1 MKELL
6 EYEADKRAISIMIN
20 SFQTALNDIAKQ
32 RERQQLFCSFGRLYP
47 DATEKFASCNDQQRL
62 GEILSNYKEYDIMW
76 KAASHG
82 ASEDDIADA
91 LQMELEREE
100 VRLCELAF
108 EQQSHFACF
117 WAFVKL
123 KEQEKRNIYWI
134 AECIA
139 QNRKDQIE
147 TKQIAIFQRKMN

>member
-20 SFQTALNDIAKQ
+20 SFQTSLNDIAKQ
-32 RERQQLFCSFGRLYP
+32 RERQQLFCSFGSLYP
-47 DATEKFASCNDQQRL
+47 EAVSEFSECNDQGKL
-62 GEILSNYKEYDIMW
+62 GEILGSYSKYDSMW

-82 ASEDDIADA
+82 ANDDDIADS
-91 LQMELEREE
+91 LQMELEKEE
-100 VRLCELAF
+100 IRMCELAF

-117 WAFVKL
+117 YAFVKL
-123 KEQEKRNIYWI
+123 KEQEKRNIYWT

-139 QNRKDQIE
+139 QNRKDQVDAKII
-147 TKQIAIFQRKMN
+147 QIFQKV